1 MNRRV
6 ASIVVGS
13 IGIAATIAGI
23 MKYKKNSDEKIF

>member
-1 MNRRV
+1 MKRRS
-6 ASIVVGS
+6 AAIIVGI